1 MDITVDG
8 GAGGAQEAGKPPEET
23 STGQYGEA
31 YEKEDSGLMD
41 GLDED
46 AVDKGAA
53 QNQDSA
59 EAGMMETDSYDRE
72 QLVNDGVVMDG
83 VVYIRMWRLTLR
95 LQDFNFLESGNG
107 LYISS
112 LNSGLLVLHLDKEVS
127 RVMNYPV
134 FRLWELSD
142 GRYMAVGFDDN
153 SKRYVPSDMAFAK
166 CFRFEVSH
174 GEN

>member
-1 MDITVDG
+1 
-8 GAGGAQEAGKPPEET
+8 
-23 STGQYGEA
+23 
-31 YEKEDSGLMD
+31 MD

-46 AVDKGAA
+46 AVDRGAE
-53 QNQDSA
+53 QNQDSV

-83 VVYIRMWRLTLR
+83 VVYNPDVEANAEIYRT
-95 LQDFNFLESGNG
+95 FNFLESGNG

-112 LNSGLLVLHLDKEVS
+112 LNSGLLYYNGETKEVS

-134 FRLWELSD
+134 FRIWKLSD

>member
-1 MDITVDG
+1 M
-8 GAGGAQEAGKPPEET
+8 
-23 STGQYGEA
+23 
-31 YEKEDSGLMD
+31 

-46 AVDKGAA
+46 AVDRGAE
-53 QNQDSA
+53 QNQDSV
-59 EAGMMETDSYDRE
+59 EAGMMVTDSYDRE

-83 VVYIRMWRLTLR
+83 VVYNPDVEANAEIYRT
-95 LQDFNFLESGNG
+95 FNFLESGNG

-112 LNSGLLVLHLDKEVS
+112 LNSGLLYYNGETKEVS

-153 SKRYVPSDMAFAK
+153 SKRYVHRTWPLQNASGL
-166 CFRFEVSH
+166 R
-174 GEN
+174 

>member
-1 MDITVDG
+1 
-8 GAGGAQEAGKPPEET
+8 
-23 STGQYGEA
+23 
-31 YEKEDSGLMD
+31 MD

-46 AVDKGAA
+46 AVDRGAE
-53 QNQDSA
+53 QNQDSV

-83 VVYIRMWRLTLR
+83 VIYNPDVEANAEIYRT
-95 LQDFNFLESGNG
+95 FNFLESGNG

-112 LNSGLLVLHLDKEVS
+112 LNSGLLYYNGETKEVS

-166 CFRFEVSH
+166 CFRFEDVYKRQITSCP
-174 GEN
+174 GVWRSTKRAGVEKRRNLPSYPSNARSSAP